1 MKKLLVI
8 LVIVAA
14 VVALSLYKARSGA
27 PEQVSVQVFEVIEQ
41 PIESTVLATGTLT
54 YGDERRVRSEVNAR
68 VIEVAVDEGD
78 RVEQGQVL
86 VRLDRQEFETDVSNQ
101 QTNVALRR
109 IDIERAQLR
118 IESLTIQL
126 DRQLKLFQQNAAQ
139 ATVIEDLKNQIA
151 QADVDLKMQNQ
162 LLAQSLDHLRQAQ
175 KRLAKTVISAPV
187 AGLVSA
193 LDIKEGELA
202 VASGADVPLLTL
214 VDPQQI
220 YSEVDVDEADIGNV
234 QLGLPVRVFAVAY
247 LDTALTGTVTKIAT
261 SARQVPGK
269 NSLVFPVEVAMA
281 AQDKVVLRPGMS
293 TRAEV
298 LNRST
303 VSFPVIPIEA
313 LQDNAADEDPG
324 YHVFVARD
332 GVAVKVSVKLGP
344 QDDRYQALTSGIEAG
359 DSVISGPYR
368 LVRTLKD
375 GAAIILET
383 SLEPT
388 DDPLSTD

>member
-1 MKKLLVI
+1 
-8 LVIVAA
+8 
-14 VVALSLYKARSGA
+14 
-27 PEQVSVQVFEVIEQ
+27 
-41 PIESTVLATGTLT
+41 
-54 YGDERRVRSEVNAR
+54 
-68 VIEVAVDEGD
+68 
-78 RVEQGQVL
+78 
-86 VRLDRQEFETDVSNQ
+86 
-101 QTNVALRR
+101 
-109 IDIERAQLR
+109 
-118 IESLTIQL
+118 
-126 DRQLKLFQQNAAQ
+126 
-139 ATVIEDLKNQIA
+139 
-151 QADVDLKMQNQ
+151 
-162 LLAQSLDHLRQAQ
+162 
-175 KRLAKTVISAPV
+175 
-187 AGLVSA
+187 
-193 LDIKEGELA
+193 
-202 VASGADVPLLTL
+202 
-214 VDPQQI
+214 
-220 YSEVDVDEADIGNV
+220 
-234 QLGLPVRVFAVAY
+234 VRVFAVAY

-375 GAAIILET
+375 GAAIVLET